1 MAKNYEGRKEN
12 GEGNVR
18 KLPSG
23 KYECVVQ
30 SKYINPKTGKPKR
43 IKRVGETEKAAREKA
58 KLDLVAWEKEI
69 ERGRDTKINKAKTF
83 GEYMSEY
90 IETEVKPNITGS
102 GYHTYINN
110 MNRNFFDFP
119 ISKYQLHMLNAV
131 EFERYFDTILELKSK
146 KTCSLPM
153 QLCKRC
159 CKWLVDRSLLK
170 ENYAAQVRIKKEIS
184 DEYDKKR
191 EDDIKNRKEVFT
203 PEDIQKFY
211 YAYKNNMGQ
220 YPVVVLFLLETG
232 LRIGE
237 FAALRNDNVDLEN
250 NKIHIVEARS
260 VRFKDND
267 KEKGIEYYTK
277 VPKNG
282 EARFI
287 MMSDLCKECVLYMME
302 QTRLKCK
309 DNPDDLLYPTFANG
323 KRRSNASM
331 EVCFKE
337 LCDKLNIDR
346 DVHLT
351 KGGQMKG
358 LCLHS
363 LRHTAD
369 TMANTAKNANVVNT
383 ALKMGHKAISVENVY
398 THATEEALSSVVTPS
413 QVVLEEYKKDSDD
426 QSKEEELYK
435 MYLKL
440 KEKFE

>member
-58 KLDLVAWEKEI
+58 KLDLFAWEKEI

-90 IETEVKPNITGS
+90 IETEVKSNITGS

-170 ENYAAQVRIKKEIS
+170 IVKKYS
-184 DEYDKKR
+184 R
-191 EDDIKNRKEVFT
+191 
-203 PEDIQKFY
+203 QKTF
-211 YAYKNNMGQ
+211 
-220 YPVVVLFLLETG
+220 
-232 LRIGE
+232 
-237 FAALRNDNVDLEN
+237 RN
-250 NKIHIVEARS
+250 
-260 VRFKDND
+260 
-267 KEKGIEYYTK
+267 
-277 VPKNG
+277 
-282 EARFI
+282 FI
-287 MMSDLCKECVLYMME
+287 MPTKIIWDSI
-302 QTRLKCK
+302 R
-309 DNPDDLLYPTFANG
+309 LLYYFYW
-323 KRRSNASM
+323 K
-331 EVCFKE
+331 
-337 LCDKLNIDR
+337 
-346 DVHLT
+346 
-351 KGGQMKG
+351 QG
-358 LCLHS
+358 LES
-363 LRHTAD
+363 
-369 TMANTAKNANVVNT
+369 
-383 ALKMGHKAISVENVY
+383 EN
-398 THATEEALSSVVTPS
+398 LP
-413 QVVLEEYKKDSDD
+413 L
-426 QSKEEELYK
+426 
-435 MYLKL
+435 
-440 KEKFE
+440 

>member
-90 IETEVKPNITGS
+90 IETEVKSNITGS

-170 ENYAAQVRIKKEIS
+170 IVKKYS
-184 DEYDKKR
+184 R
-191 EDDIKNRKEVFT
+191 
-203 PEDIQKFY
+203 QKTF
-211 YAYKNNMGQ
+211 
-220 YPVVVLFLLETG
+220 
-232 LRIGE
+232 
-237 FAALRNDNVDLEN
+237 RN
-250 NKIHIVEARS
+250 
-260 VRFKDND
+260 
-267 KEKGIEYYTK
+267 
-277 VPKNG
+277 
-282 EARFI
+282 FI
-287 MMSDLCKECVLYMME
+287 MPTKIIWDSI
-302 QTRLKCK
+302 R
-309 DNPDDLLYPTFANG
+309 LLYYFYW
-323 KRRSNASM
+323 K
-331 EVCFKE
+331 
-337 LCDKLNIDR
+337 
-346 DVHLT
+346 
-351 KGGQMKG
+351 QG
-358 LCLHS
+358 LES
-363 LRHTAD
+363 
-369 TMANTAKNANVVNT
+369 
-383 ALKMGHKAISVENVY
+383 EN
-398 THATEEALSSVVTPS
+398 LP
-413 QVVLEEYKKDSDD
+413 L
-426 QSKEEELYK
+426 
-435 MYLKL
+435 
-440 KEKFE
+440 

>member
-1 MAKNYEGRKEN
+1 MAKNYEDRKEN

-69 ERGRDTKINKAKTF
+69 ERDRDTKINKAKTF

-170 ENYAAQVRIKKEIS
+170 IVKKYS
-184 DEYDKKR
+184 R
-191 EDDIKNRKEVFT
+191 
-203 PEDIQKFY
+203 QKTF
-211 YAYKNNMGQ
+211 
-220 YPVVVLFLLETG
+220 
-232 LRIGE
+232 
-237 FAALRNDNVDLEN
+237 RN
-250 NKIHIVEARS
+250 
-260 VRFKDND
+260 
-267 KEKGIEYYTK
+267 
-277 VPKNG
+277 
-282 EARFI
+282 FI
-287 MMSDLCKECVLYMME
+287 MPTKIIWDSI
-302 QTRLKCK
+302 R
-309 DNPDDLLYPTFANG
+309 LLYYFYW
-323 KRRSNASM
+323 K
-331 EVCFKE
+331 
-337 LCDKLNIDR
+337 
-346 DVHLT
+346 
-351 KGGQMKG
+351 QG
-358 LCLHS
+358 LES
-363 LRHTAD
+363 
-369 TMANTAKNANVVNT
+369 
-383 ALKMGHKAISVENVY
+383 EN
-398 THATEEALSSVVTPS
+398 LP
-413 QVVLEEYKKDSDD
+413 L
-426 QSKEEELYK
+426 
-435 MYLKL
+435 
-440 KEKFE
+440 

>member
-43 IKRVGETEKAAREKA
+43 IKRVGETEKVAREKA

-90 IETEVKPNITGS
+90 IETEVKSNITGS

-170 ENYAAQVRIKKEIS
+170 IVKKYS
-184 DEYDKKR
+184 R
-191 EDDIKNRKEVFT
+191 
-203 PEDIQKFY
+203 QKTF
-211 YAYKNNMGQ
+211 
-220 YPVVVLFLLETG
+220 
-232 LRIGE
+232 
-237 FAALRNDNVDLEN
+237 RN
-250 NKIHIVEARS
+250 
-260 VRFKDND
+260 
-267 KEKGIEYYTK
+267 
-277 VPKNG
+277 
-282 EARFI
+282 FI
-287 MMSDLCKECVLYMME
+287 MPTKIIWDSI
-302 QTRLKCK
+302 R
-309 DNPDDLLYPTFANG
+309 LLYYFYW
-323 KRRSNASM
+323 K
-331 EVCFKE
+331 
-337 LCDKLNIDR
+337 
-346 DVHLT
+346 
-351 KGGQMKG
+351 QG
-358 LCLHS
+358 LES
-363 LRHTAD
+363 
-369 TMANTAKNANVVNT
+369 
-383 ALKMGHKAISVENVY
+383 EN
-398 THATEEALSSVVTPS
+398 LP
-413 QVVLEEYKKDSDD
+413 L
-426 QSKEEELYK
+426 
-435 MYLKL
+435 
-440 KEKFE
+440 

>member
-12 GEGNVR
+12 GECNVR

-170 ENYAAQVRIKKEIS
+170 IVKKYS
-184 DEYDKKR
+184 R
-191 EDDIKNRKEVFT
+191 
-203 PEDIQKFY
+203 QKTF
-211 YAYKNNMGQ
+211 
-220 YPVVVLFLLETG
+220 
-232 LRIGE
+232 
-237 FAALRNDNVDLEN
+237 RN
-250 NKIHIVEARS
+250 
-260 VRFKDND
+260 
-267 KEKGIEYYTK
+267 
-277 VPKNG
+277 
-282 EARFI
+282 FI
-287 MMSDLCKECVLYMME
+287 MPTKIIWDSI
-302 QTRLKCK
+302 R
-309 DNPDDLLYPTFANG
+309 LLYYFYW
-323 KRRSNASM
+323 K
-331 EVCFKE
+331 
-337 LCDKLNIDR
+337 
-346 DVHLT
+346 
-351 KGGQMKG
+351 QG
-358 LCLHS
+358 LES
-363 LRHTAD
+363 
-369 TMANTAKNANVVNT
+369 
-383 ALKMGHKAISVENVY
+383 EN
-398 THATEEALSSVVTPS
+398 LP
-413 QVVLEEYKKDSDD
+413 L
-426 QSKEEELYK
+426 
-435 MYLKL
+435 
-440 KEKFE
+440 

>member
-159 CKWLVDRSLLK
+159 CKWLVDRSLPK
-170 ENYAAQVRIKKEIS
+170 IVKKYS
-184 DEYDKKR
+184 R
-191 EDDIKNRKEVFT
+191 
-203 PEDIQKFY
+203 QKTF
-211 YAYKNNMGQ
+211 
-220 YPVVVLFLLETG
+220 
-232 LRIGE
+232 
-237 FAALRNDNVDLEN
+237 RN
-250 NKIHIVEARS
+250 
-260 VRFKDND
+260 
-267 KEKGIEYYTK
+267 
-277 VPKNG
+277 
-282 EARFI
+282 FI
-287 MMSDLCKECVLYMME
+287 MPTKIIWDSI
-302 QTRLKCK
+302 R
-309 DNPDDLLYPTFANG
+309 LLYYFYW
-323 KRRSNASM
+323 K
-331 EVCFKE
+331 
-337 LCDKLNIDR
+337 
-346 DVHLT
+346 
-351 KGGQMKG
+351 QG
-358 LCLHS
+358 LES
-363 LRHTAD
+363 
-369 TMANTAKNANVVNT
+369 
-383 ALKMGHKAISVENVY
+383 EN
-398 THATEEALSSVVTPS
+398 LP
-413 QVVLEEYKKDSDD
+413 L
-426 QSKEEELYK
+426 
-435 MYLKL
+435 
-440 KEKFE
+440 

>member
-30 SKYINPKTGKPKR
+30 SKYINPKTGKLKR

-90 IETEVKPNITGS
+90 IETEVKSNITGS

-170 ENYAAQVRIKKEIS
+170 IVKKYS
-184 DEYDKKR
+184 R
-191 EDDIKNRKEVFT
+191 
-203 PEDIQKFY
+203 QKTF
-211 YAYKNNMGQ
+211 
-220 YPVVVLFLLETG
+220 
-232 LRIGE
+232 
-237 FAALRNDNVDLEN
+237 RN
-250 NKIHIVEARS
+250 
-260 VRFKDND
+260 
-267 KEKGIEYYTK
+267 
-277 VPKNG
+277 
-282 EARFI
+282 FI
-287 MMSDLCKECVLYMME
+287 MPTKIIWDSI
-302 QTRLKCK
+302 R
-309 DNPDDLLYPTFANG
+309 LLYYFYW
-323 KRRSNASM
+323 K
-331 EVCFKE
+331 
-337 LCDKLNIDR
+337 
-346 DVHLT
+346 
-351 KGGQMKG
+351 QG
-358 LCLHS
+358 LES
-363 LRHTAD
+363 
-369 TMANTAKNANVVNT
+369 
-383 ALKMGHKAISVENVY
+383 EN
-398 THATEEALSSVVTPS
+398 LP
-413 QVVLEEYKKDSDD
+413 L
-426 QSKEEELYK
+426 
-435 MYLKL
+435 
-440 KEKFE
+440 

>member
-90 IETEVKPNITGS
+90 IETEIKPNITGS

-170 ENYAAQVRIKKEIS
+170 IVKKYS
-184 DEYDKKR
+184 R
-191 EDDIKNRKEVFT
+191 
-203 PEDIQKFY
+203 QKTF
-211 YAYKNNMGQ
+211 
-220 YPVVVLFLLETG
+220 
-232 LRIGE
+232 
-237 FAALRNDNVDLEN
+237 RN
-250 NKIHIVEARS
+250 
-260 VRFKDND
+260 
-267 KEKGIEYYTK
+267 
-277 VPKNG
+277 
-282 EARFI
+282 FI
-287 MMSDLCKECVLYMME
+287 MPTKIIWDSI
-302 QTRLKCK
+302 R
-309 DNPDDLLYPTFANG
+309 LLYYFYW
-323 KRRSNASM
+323 K
-331 EVCFKE
+331 
-337 LCDKLNIDR
+337 
-346 DVHLT
+346 
-351 KGGQMKG
+351 QG
-358 LCLHS
+358 LES
-363 LRHTAD
+363 
-369 TMANTAKNANVVNT
+369 
-383 ALKMGHKAISVENVY
+383 EN
-398 THATEEALSSVVTPS
+398 LP
-413 QVVLEEYKKDSDD
+413 L
-426 QSKEEELYK
+426 
-435 MYLKL
+435 
-440 KEKFE
+440 

>member
-69 ERGRDTKINKAKTF
+69 ERDRDTKINKAKTF

-90 IETEVKPNITGS
+90 IETEVKSNITGS

-170 ENYAAQVRIKKEIS
+170 IVKKYS
-184 DEYDKKR
+184 R
-191 EDDIKNRKEVFT
+191 
-203 PEDIQKFY
+203 QKTF
-211 YAYKNNMGQ
+211 
-220 YPVVVLFLLETG
+220 
-232 LRIGE
+232 
-237 FAALRNDNVDLEN
+237 RN
-250 NKIHIVEARS
+250 
-260 VRFKDND
+260 
-267 KEKGIEYYTK
+267 
-277 VPKNG
+277 
-282 EARFI
+282 FI
-287 MMSDLCKECVLYMME
+287 MPTKIIWDSI
-302 QTRLKCK
+302 R
-309 DNPDDLLYPTFANG
+309 LLYYFYW
-323 KRRSNASM
+323 K
-331 EVCFKE
+331 
-337 LCDKLNIDR
+337 
-346 DVHLT
+346 
-351 KGGQMKG
+351 QG
-358 LCLHS
+358 LES
-363 LRHTAD
+363 
-369 TMANTAKNANVVNT
+369 
-383 ALKMGHKAISVENVY
+383 EN
-398 THATEEALSSVVTPS
+398 LP
-413 QVVLEEYKKDSDD
+413 L
-426 QSKEEELYK
+426 
-435 MYLKL
+435 
-440 KEKFE
+440 

>member
-170 ENYAAQVRIKKEIS
+170 IVKKYS
-184 DEYDKKR
+184 R
-191 EDDIKNRKEVFT
+191 
-203 PEDIQKFY
+203 QKTF
-211 YAYKNNMGQ
+211 
-220 YPVVVLFLLETG
+220 
-232 LRIGE
+232 
-237 FAALRNDNVDLEN
+237 RN
-250 NKIHIVEARS
+250 
-260 VRFKDND
+260 
-267 KEKGIEYYTK
+267 
-277 VPKNG
+277 
-282 EARFI
+282 FI
-287 MMSDLCKECVLYMME
+287 MPTKIIWDSI
-302 QTRLKCK
+302 R
-309 DNPDDLLYPTFANG
+309 LLYYFYW
-323 KRRSNASM
+323 K
-331 EVCFKE
+331 
-337 LCDKLNIDR
+337 
-346 DVHLT
+346 
-351 KGGQMKG
+351 QG
-358 LCLHS
+358 LES
-363 LRHTAD
+363 
-369 TMANTAKNANVVNT
+369 
-383 ALKMGHKAISVENVY
+383 EN
-398 THATEEALSSVVTPS
+398 LP
-413 QVVLEEYKKDSDD
+413 L
-426 QSKEEELYK
+426 
-435 MYLKL
+435 
-440 KEKFE
+440 